1 MLETVHVIR
10 TEAEITPSVLA
21 WARLSLGLRLED
33 AAKRL
38 KVPKDKIE
46 GWERGTGRPSIP
58 QAEKLAALYKRP
70 LAVFY
75 MPARPKEPAPPSDF
89 RTLPGRHETG
99 LSPVSRLAIRKAQ
112 RLQRIA
118 AELARDLG
126 TARTVTLPRVNS
138 ADDPED
144 AARRVRNELGIDIG
158 TQMGWADKRSAFN
171 EWRRVL
177 EKMGI
182 LVFQLDLPVDEVRGF
197 SLPSTNTPAIALSV
211 HDYPAP
217 RSFSMFHEFAHLATR
232 ASVLCDMSWK
242 YQASAPIIKTEKFC
256 NHFAGAFLVPRDEL
270 LSQIASI
277 GAGAVRD
284 SDWTDERLHAL
295 ARAFSVSREVVLRRL
310 LILGLTKDSFYER
323 KRREWAAERR
333 DEPRKKGFKV
343 SPARTSFG
351 ERGAPL
357 VSMLVESYSQ
367 GNITFA
373 DLTDYLGVRGKQVE
387 KVVEL
392 AARIA

>member
-1 MLETVHVIR
+1 MTR
-10 TEAEITPSVLA
+10 TEAEITPEVLA
-21 WARLSLGLRLED
+21 WARTSIGLKPED

-38 KVPKDKIE
+38 RVPKDTIE
-46 GWERGTGRPSIP
+46 RWEKGSGRPSIP

-89 RTLPGRHETG
+89 RTLPGRHETE

-126 TARTVTLPRVNS
+126 TARTVTLPRLNS

-144 AARRVRNELGIDIG
+144 AARRVRKELGIDIE
-158 TQMGWADKRSAFN
+158 TQMGWTDKRSALN
-171 EWRRVL
+171 HWRAAL
-177 EKMGI
+177 ERLGI
-182 LVFQLDLPVDEVRGF
+182 LVFQLDFPTSEMRGF
-197 SLPSTNTPAIALSV
+197 SLPSPTLPAITLSV

-217 RSFSMFHEFAHLATR
+217 RSFSMFHEFAHLAAK
-232 ASVLCDMSWK
+232 ASALCDMGWK
-242 YQASAPIIKTEKFC
+242 YHAAPPIIKTEKFC
-256 NHFAGAFLVPRDEL
+256 NHFAGALLVPREAL
-270 LSQIASI
+270 LSQIAVG
-277 GAGAVRD
+277 GATAARD
-284 SDWTDERLHAL
+284 TDWPDERLHVL
-295 ARAFSVSREVVLRRL
+295 AKAFKVSREVILRRL
-310 LILGLTKDSFYER
+310 LILDLTTQAYYER
-323 KRREWAAERR
+323 RRKEWAAER
-333 DEPRKKGFKV
+333 PAKPQGKGFKR

-351 ERGAPL
+351 ERGARL
-357 VSMLVESYSQ
+357 VSMLFESYSQ

-373 DLTDYLGVRGKQVE
+373 DLTDYLGVRGSQVE

-392 AARIA
+392 AATVA